1 MRNPVIAWLALSA
14 APAFAWGADSVSLAG
29 TWSFR
34 LDPQRVGEIENWQ
47 AARLPGAIR
56 LPGSTDESGFGE
68 QTSGSDFGM
77 LTRVRR
83 YIGAA
88 WYQREIDIPE
98 SWRNR
103 AVDLIIE
110 RVMWKDTVWL
120 DGKPAG
126 SSDSLGTPH
135 VHSLGSPAPGKHRLT
150 IRVDNSMIHPIGD
163 KGHTYTEH
171 TQTIWNGIVGEL
183 RLRSRPKLQLG
194 LVRVFPAADS
204 RRVEI
209 EVGLLNRTGRPARGR
224 LRFGVRERGSGSSRE
239 FASSASSFAMRGQE
253 SVERRTLVLGG
264 APKLWDEFEPH
275 LYSLDVTLESE
286 RARDT
291 GEIIFGFRAAGRD
304 VHHITIN
311 GRPVFLRGNLD
322 CVHFPLTGYPP
333 TDIES
338 WRRIFRIYKEH
349 GMNHVRFHSWCPPE
363 AAFAAADELGLYL
376 QVEVLWIDTWM
387 GRDNPAQPDRN
398 TPGRPQGVGKGDR
411 TIDDYVR
418 AEMRRILDTYGN
430 HPSFLLFCIGNELGS
445 SDFDVMGQ
453 WIREEKERDPRHLY
467 AASTARRITPFDDY
481 SATHAI
487 PGIGRTRGRI
497 EPRTDWDYE
506 ETYGKA
512 GVPIIAHEIG
522 QWPVY
527 PEWSEI
533 AKYTGVVRARNLE
546 QFRKQA
552 IANGIGLMDRQLREA
567 SGATSLL
574 LYKYEIE
581 SFLRTPDCAG
591 VQLLSMQD
599 YSGQGEALVGWL
611 DAFYHSKE
619 IVTPASFRR
628 HFAAT
633 VPLLRVPKFVWTNEE
648 QLAATAEVAHYGPK
662 TLANMDPLWVLRDST
677 GAVIE
682 QGLFPRVTLP
692 VGHVTPLGSVAVG
705 LSRFTEATQLKF
717 ELHIEGTEFA
727 NGWDLWVFPAKVESG
742 GASDVLVTADPAAA
756 LTALGRGGKVL
767 LIANHLGG
775 KGNTTLA
782 AWMPLYWSAS
792 FFPNQNRSTLGA
804 LVRKDHPALGGFP
817 TEDHLD
823 WQWHSLS
830 EGARAFV
837 LDKLPAEYQPIVQP
851 VSDFHFNHKLG
862 SLFELRTR
870 AGGRLL
876 VCGYGIAERVA
887 GPEAAALR
895 RSLLA
900 YIQSPRFAPSQEVT
914 EDDLRELLF

>member
-1 MRNPVIAWLALSA
+1 MRIPVLAWLSLLAGSTLAGS
-14 APAFAWGADSVSLAG
+14 PGSVSLAG
-29 TWSFR
+29 SWSFR
-34 LDPQRVGEIENWQ
+34 LDPQRVGELENWHS
-47 AARLPGAIR
+47 APLPGAIR
-56 LPGSTDESGFGE
+56 LPGSTDEAGFGE

-88 WYQREIDIPE
+88 WYQREIEIRE

-103 AVDLIIE
+103 EVELILE

-135 VHSLGSPAPGKHRLT
+135 VHRLGSLAPGKHRLT

-171 TQTIWNGIVGEL
+171 TQTIWNGIVGEM
-183 RLRSRPKLQLG
+183 RLRSRPKLRLG
-194 LVRVFPAADS
+194 LIRVFPAGDS

-209 EVGLLNRTGRPARGR
+209 EAGLLNGTGGPVRGK
-224 LRFGVRERGSGSSRE
+224 LRFAVRERGSGVRQE
-239 FASSASSFAMRGQE
+239 LASATSSFAMQGAE
-253 SVERRTLVLGG
+253 SVQRGTIVLSA
-264 APKLWDEFEPH
+264 APKPWDEFEPH
-275 LYSLDVTLESE
+275 LYSLDVSVESG
-286 RARDT
+286 RNRDA
-291 GEIIFGFRAAGRD
+291 GEFTFGFRAAGRD
-304 VHHITIN
+304 AHHITIN

-333 TDIES
+333 ADIES

-387 GRDNPAQPDRN
+387 GRDNPAQPNRN

-418 AEMRRILDTYGN
+418 GEMRRILDTYGN

-445 SDFDVMGQ
+445 SDFTVMGQ
-453 WIREEKERDPRHLY
+453 WIKKEKEHDPRHLY
-467 AASTARRITPFDDY
+467 AASTARQITPFDDY

-497 EPRTDWDYE
+497 EPRTDWDYQSI
-506 ETYGKA
+506 YGRA

-533 AKYTGVVRARNLE
+533 GKYTGVVRARNLE
-546 QFRKQA
+546 QFREQA
-552 IANGIGLMDRQLREA
+552 TANGIGLMDRQLREA

-611 DAFYHSKE
+611 DSFYQSKK
-619 IVTPASFRR
+619 IVTPKSFRR

-633 VPLLRVPKFVWTNEE
+633 VPLLRLPKFVWTNDA
-648 QLAATAEVAHYGPK
+648 QLAASAEVAHYGPK
-662 TLANMDPLWVLRDST
+662 TLDKVNPLWVLRDST
-677 GAVIE
+677 RAVIE
-682 QGLFPRVTLP
+682 QGAFPRITLP
-692 VGHVTPLGSVAVG
+692 VGRVTPLGSLSVS
-705 LSRFTEATQLKF
+705 LSRFTRPIQLKL
-717 ELHIEGTEFA
+717 EVQIEGTDFA
-727 NGWDLWVFPAKVESG
+727 NDWNLWVFPAKAESDG
-742 GASDVLVTADPAAA
+742 PSNVLVTADPADGVAA
-756 LTALGRGGKVL
+756 LERGGKVL

-775 KGNTTLA
+775 KGNTTSA
-782 AWMPLYWSAS
+782 AWTPLYWSAS

-804 LVRKDHPALGGFP
+804 LVRKDHPALKGFP
-817 TEDHLD
+817 TENHLD
-823 WQWHSLS
+823 WQWRSLS

-837 LDKLPAEYQPIVQP
+837 LDKLPADYQPIVQP

-870 AGGRLL
+870 EGGRLL
-876 VCGYGIAERVA
+876 LCGYDIERA
-887 GPEAAALR
+887 AAPESAALR
-895 RSLLA
+895 QSLLEYVQTA
-900 YIQSPRFAPSQEVT
+900 HFDPIQEITVH
-914 EDDLRELLF
+914 DLRELLR